1 MVMQIAHHTRYASTC
16 GWRGGRYTSKRGI
29 VRFQFFLGGTEF
41 YRTPIQ
47 VYDKLRTT
55 TNAYN

>member
-41 YRTPIQ
+41 YRTP
-47 VYDKLRTT
+47 V
-55 TNAYN
+55 